1 MQIKRLVYIRQSL
14 ERTDFMSIHF
24 SAKRPTKLKTNK
36 LDNNQGLQNIAKLYQ
51 FDEYNGEILV
61 KKSRNV
67 KVLIK
72 KLDKLYNDNQKKKE
86 KNKLSSK
93 DCQKEIELV
102 EKINEIIKDIN
113 ESSRILSEERKK
125 IISDKNLNE
134 DNTLKTDWLHRL
146 DYDTQTKDQDAQ
158 TVDV

>member
-1 MQIKRLVYIRQSL
+1 
-14 ERTDFMSIHF
+14 MSIHF

-146 DYDTQTKDQDAQ
+146 DYDTQTKDQDS
-158 TVDV
+158 

>member
-1 MQIKRLVYIRQSL
+1 
-14 ERTDFMSIHF
+14 MSIHF

-86 KNKLSSK
+86 ENKLSSK

-146 DYDTQTKDQDAQ
+146 DYDTQTKDQDS
-158 TVDV
+158 